1 MFQLLG
7 SSYSQGL
14 CGTNVLRNFVKF
26 TGKDPRE
33 SISLVGYVAVVTR
46 KIISQLMVITISEVA
61 GHRYHRVAFL
71 KTFAK
76 FMRKHLRWRVFSP
89 KGSPSWV
96 LSC

>member
-7 SSYSQGL
+7 RSYSQGL
-14 CGTNVLRNFVKF
+14 CGTNVLGKFVKF
-26 TGKDPRE
+26 AGKDPRE

-61 GHRYHRVAFL
+61 GHRYYRVAFL

-76 FMRKHLRWRVFSP
+76 FMRKHLRWKVFSP